1 MEACLFPLPIFND
14 LWSLPAS
21 LPYLLLQTES
31 QSREAAETSGSWR
44 HACAGRCGSG
54 NLFSWGGGARA
65 APSASSGP
73 RAAACSSG
81 TCAVVLGKN
90 RTTPVC
96 HLGTCSGATR
106 WRFGQQGRGLSL
118 LGPEKWDHKKSK
130 TSPKQNES
138 RNAHLSSLSKCLWP
152 CEVIPRFVPGPWKP

>member
-21 LPYLLLQTES
+21 LPYFLLQTES

-44 HACAGRCGSG
+44 HACTGRCGSG

-65 APSASSGP
+65 APRASSGP

-106 WRFGQQGRGLSL
+106 GRFGQQGRGLSL

-138 RNAHLSSLSKCLWP
+138 RNAHLSGLSKCLWP
-152 CEVIPRFVPGPWKP
+152 